1 VYPAETATGSAPRRV
16 APANWGPWV
25 TYPAGSQSRHLIAA
39 ALARRG
45 ASMDVVAESSN
56 PDVLR
61 QMVRLGVGWCALPE
75 DVAETGTSP
84 LRRLPGAALAQR
96 GIVAIRRADA
106 LPNASA
112 EQLFDDHRS
121 GPTSRRKSHRSTPT
135 VRRSVGGRN

>member
-1 VYPAETATGSAPRRV
+1 M
-16 APANWGPWV
+16 
-25 TYPAGSQSRHLIAA
+25 YPAGSQSRRLIAA

-45 ASMDVVAESSN
+45 APMDVVAESSN

-75 DVAETGTSP
+75 DVAQTGTSP
-84 LRRLPGAALAQR
+84 LLRLPGAALAQR

-112 EQLFDDHRS
+112 EQLFDDLRS
-121 GPTSRRKSHRSTPT
+121 GSTTRRKSPRSTPT
-135 VRRSVGGRN
+135 VRSRRPHAAQT

>member
-1 VYPAETATGSAPRRV
+1 
-16 APANWGPWV
+16 
-25 TYPAGSQSRHLIAA
+25 
-39 ALARRG
+39 
-45 ASMDVVAESSN
+45 MDVVAESSN

-84 LRRLPGAALAQR
+84 LQRLPGVALTQR

-112 EQLFDDHRS
+112 EQLFDDLRAS
-121 GPTSRRKSHRSTPT
+121 AA
-135 VRRSVGGRN
+135 